1 MHPGGI
7 FMHMRTTI
15 NIDDELLRKAS
26 EATGIT
32 EKTALVRKA
41 LEGLVVDAAYKRLA
55 AMGGTMKNLK
65 PLSRK
70 RPWSRK

>member
-1 MHPGGI
+1 
-7 FMHMRTTI
+7 MHMRTTI

-55 AMGGTMKNLK
+55 AMGGTMKKLK
-65 PLSRK
+65 SIPRK
-70 RPWSRK
+70 RPWSRN

>member
-1 MHPGGI
+1 
-7 FMHMRTTI
+7 MHMRTTI

-41 LEGLVVDAAYKRLA
+41 LEGLVIAEAYRRLA
-55 AMGGTMKNLK
+55 AMGGTMPDLK
-65 PLSRK
+65 VSPRK

>member
-26 EATGIT
+26 EATGIA

-41 LEGLVVDAAYKRLA
+41 LENLVISDAYRRLA
-55 AMGGTMKNLK
+55 AMGGTMPDLK
-65 PLSRK
+65 IPPRK
-70 RPWSRK
+70 RPGSRK